1 MDDELGAVQQPRCGG
16 CGVVMR
22 DRPHGCQC
30 PVCGVVESVELVDV
44 DELPVFTGPTIHG
57 G

>member
-22 DRPHGCQC
+22 DRPNGCQC